1 MPAVWF
7 WFPLMDDASQKQE
20 ILISVQLLEKNYKK
34 WKTDHQGTYH
44 AAVLLRLFFLFKE
57 LSFAS

>member
-1 MPAVWF
+1 
-7 WFPLMDDASQKQE
+7 MDDASQKQE

-44 AAVLLRLFFLFKE
+44 AAVLLRLFFCLKSCPLPHSFK
-57 LSFAS
+57 